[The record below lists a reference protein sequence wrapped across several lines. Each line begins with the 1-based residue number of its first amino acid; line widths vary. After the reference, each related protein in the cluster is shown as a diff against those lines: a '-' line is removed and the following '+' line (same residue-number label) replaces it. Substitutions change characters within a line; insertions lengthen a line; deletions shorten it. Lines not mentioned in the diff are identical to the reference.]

1 MYFDDAHYS
10 VKTLQHTAI
19 EYSECKHST
28 YPPYPLPPLQTRR
41 FLPASFLRRCD
52 DNHHHHRHSRL
63 PLGGR
68 WVVAVCRAGLQL
80 AAPFPRLSCYFLPPN
95 PPSPPPSPSPSLPR
109 PSPTSPPPFPTS
121 HPGLP
126 SPLSVCHNSFSS
138 LFSLALLSL
147 DTPLSIFRGTLEP
160 EPSHILSVLRME
172 LRVVANTGKQR
183 AGRGFCVYVC
193 LWTGTCRSAQSPRPV
208 PRVRGCQE

>member
-1 MYFDDAHYS
+1 MAC
-10 VKTLQHTAI
+10 TLTTLIIHLKRCSIQPLNTVSA
-19 EYSECKHST
+19 ST
-28 YPPYPLPPLQTRR
+28 VRTTRTPFPPLQTPR

-52 DNHHHHRHSRL
+52 DNHHHHHSRL

-80 AAPFPRLSCYFLPPN
+80 AAPFPRLSCYFLPP
-95 PPSPPPSPSPSLPR
+95 PPPFSSSPSHA
-109 PSPTSPPPFPTS
+109 PPPPCLSPFPTS
-121 HPGLP
+121 RPCLP
-126 SPLSVCHNSFSS
+126 SPRSVCHNSFSS

-160 EPSHILSVLRME
+160 EPSHIPSVLRME

-193 LWTGTCRSAQSPRPV
+193 LWAGTCRPAQSPRPV
-208 PRVRGCQE
+208 PRVRGRQE